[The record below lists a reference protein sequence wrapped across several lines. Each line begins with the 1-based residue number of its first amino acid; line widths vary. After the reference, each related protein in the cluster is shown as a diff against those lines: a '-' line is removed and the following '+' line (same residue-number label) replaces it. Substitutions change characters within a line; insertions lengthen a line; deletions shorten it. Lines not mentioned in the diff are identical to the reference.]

1 MEDLAQESSPLCGGA
16 NGVAENW
23 TRERHDASLN
33 PDGAA
38 VNYTYRS
45 MLAHARRYVCIHCSS
60 VYFVCAQKAWFPSH
74 AHNRNDTSVV
84 RPS

>member
-38 VNYTYRS
+38 VNYHIQV
-45 MLAHARRYVCIHCSS
+45 HACA
-60 VYFVCAQKAWFPSH
+60 CAQ
-74 AHNRNDTSVV
+74 V
-84 RPS
+84 RLHPLQQRVFRLCTKGLVSFSCAQPE